1 MGNGQ
6 GRSKKILNF
15 GPAWNWRPF
24 PYPKIKLIIDA
35 DYCMQSKFLFLFVQ
49 GAPFSTFVFY

>member
-24 PYPKIKLIIDA
+24 PYPKIKLIDA

-49 GAPFSTFVFY
+49 GGPFSTFVF